1 MGTIWHSV
9 HFHES
14 LPYMDARKTR
24 MSKAV
29 SALRK
34 PGKVGEPGKST
45 LTLIRHDSCHNRGML
60 ELSGAMETQR
70 ALSVQAGSMYAQ
82 S

>member
-34 PGKVGEPGKST
+34 PGKVGEPGKSM

-60 ELSGAMETQR
+60 EAFRGHGNANGPECP
-70 ALSVQAGSMYAQ
+70 G
-82 S
+82 